1 MKKIQLSILL
11 ILFSISIFA
20 QPKMGPKIQWE
31 EDNWNWGRIIMEKG
45 VVSHVF
51 KFMNVGDEP
60 TKILE
65 VISSCG
71 CTAAEWTNESILPQK
86 YGFVKVNFD
95 PKGKLGINSK
105 YVNVKMNSITSP
117 YVLTLNGEVI
127 TNKWQTYKYKYQY
140 GNLAVVNNKI
150 NVGRIKEN
158 NTYSFDIALANTGK
172 KEIEIKRIYNS
183 PNFKIEY
190 KSSFIGIDD
199 ELVLRCVY
207 SPIKPTI
214 FGENQHE
221 IKILTDDDTLAL
233 KSFFITSEVVEDF
246 SVLTKKQIKRAPIL
260 SFDKTEEQFG
270 TIKDT
275 DIKTTLFKLSNNG
288 KNNLV
293 IRKIINK
300 SESIEV
306 STDKT
311 IIKKGEVATLT
322 IMYSP
327 KHYIGV
333 DQRFINI
340 ITNDPKNSSSE
351 VSIKSYVLPAE

>member
-1 MKKIQLSILL
+1 MKKIQFSVLSI
-11 ILFSISIFA
+11 FFTISIFA
-20 QPKMGPKIQWE
+20 QTKMGPKIQWE

-51 KFMNVGDEP
+51 KFMNVGDES

-71 CTAAEWTNESILPQK
+71 CTAAEWSNQVIMPQK

-117 YVLTLNGEVI
+117 FILTLNGEVV

-150 NVGRIKEN
+150 NVGKIKEN
-158 NTYSFDIALANTGK
+158 KTYNFDIALANTGK
-172 KEIEIKRIYNS
+172 KEIEIKRIFNS
-183 PNFKIEY
+183 VNFKIEY
-190 KSSFIGIDD
+190 NSSIIGIDD
-199 ELVLRCVY
+199 ELVLHCTY

-233 KSFFITSEVVEDF
+233 KSFYITSDVDEDF

-275 DIKTTLFKLSNNG
+275 DLKTTLFKLSNKG
-288 KNNLV
+288 KDDL
-293 IRKIINK
+293 IIHKIINK

-306 STDKT
+306 LIDKT
-311 IIKKGEVATLT
+311 IIKKGEIATLT
-322 IMYSP
+322 INYSP
-327 KHYIGV
+327 KNYIGV

-340 ITNDPKNSSSE
+340 ISNDPKNSNAE
-351 VSIKSYVLPAE
+351 ISIKSYVLPAE